1 MCKWELAENYWE
13 GRLEMI
19 SERDR
24 IAFREAVKQSNTNA
38 VLFIARFAKNWVL
51 ERLAS
56 SFPIPSW
63 RVKLHSLRG
72 INIGKNVYIGY
83 DVIFDRIHPEL
94 ITIEDYAE
102 IGDRSIISVHSR
114 GSLLLRDAYPRKV
127 AKVRIGKGAWI
138 APACIILQGVTIGE
152 RSVIGTGAIVHKS
165 IPPYSVAVGVPARV
179 IKKLDVTKGKEM
191 GREDNS

>member
-24 IAFREAVKQSNTNA
+24 IAFREAVKQSSTNK
-38 VLFIARFAKNWVL
+38 VLFTVRFAKNWVL

-63 RVKLHSLRG
+63 RVHLHRLRG

-102 IGDRSIISVHSR
+102 IGDRSIVSVHSR
-114 GSLLLRDAYPRKV
+114 GSLLLRDAYPRKTG
-127 AKVRIGKGAWI
+127 KVKIEKGAWI

-152 RSVIGTGAIVHKS
+152 RSVIGTGSVVHKS

-179 IKKLDVTKGKEM
+179 VKRVDVEEGT
-191 GREDNS
+191 